1 MAAGRQAALP
11 AFLDVLPPRL
21 ADGPAAP
28 CLVSYCGLLAEG
40 ETPFCLSHGARWR
53 RAGKPDPGEFTAA
66 CDDHL
71 PGCERL
77 DFRRL
82 SGQLRLEAQYAVQR
96 RRDEARLRT
105 PPRHVSQFIG
115 ALARSG
121 VSSVLDWAE
130 QDWRTFPPLTGSS
143 ASQARALAIQARR
156 EAENLCYGTGWDVE
170 YPRSTWRLRNLGI
183 TAPHAHVYFGGISQ
197 DWLRELAKRHARW
210 QLAAGLS
217 SGEVTAGA
225 RAVTR
230 LGAFL
235 ESAGITS
242 PAAVSREALEG
253 FLASLTVLTVT
264 HRYKVISH
272 ISVFLQAV
280 RLHGWEET
288 LPAGA
293 MIFREDYPRKPA
305 RLPRA
310 LAEHIMAQVENPAN
324 LARCTDPAVRLVTV
338 ILMRCGLRSGDALK
352 LPREGCIAHDP
363 DGAPYLRG
371 YVNPN
376 WPHGDGGMW
385 PRLRW
390 RGSVAGGF
398 GRVIPR
404 RCRWGRGRSRP
415 GGLRLC
421 GRGTAGRRCES
432 GGCGRASTTSRT
444 CRRRCSAAGRS
455 GSWSILVRSPH
466 AMARGVR

>member
-1 MAAGRQAALP
+1 MWTGAPGPRGSGESASGTTTGGSTKDARRSGISSRRQTRTCAGTGRCSP
-11 AFLDVLPPRL
+11 ATFPDAVTADGERAFAPFTTRHGCRREGGPCWPSSDVLPLRL

-53 RAGKPDPGEFTAA
+53 RAGKPDPREFTAA
-66 CDDHL
+66 RDDHL

-121 VSSVLDWAE
+121 VSSVLDRTE
-130 QDWRTFPPLTGSS
+130 QEWRTFPPLGGSS

-156 EAENLCYGTGWDVE
+156 EAENLCHGTGWDVE

-183 TAPHAHVYFGGISQ
+183 TAPHAHVYFGGIPQ

-253 FLASLTVLTVT
+253 FLASLEHSRRVPAAFFGDEVAAA
-264 HRYKVISH
+264 
-272 ISVFLQAV
+272 LQ
-280 RLHGWEET
+280 R
-288 LPAGA
+288 
-293 MIFREDYPRKPA
+293 
-305 RLPRA
+305 
-310 LAEHIMAQVENPAN
+310 
-324 LARCTDPAVRLVTV
+324 
-338 ILMRCGLRSGDALK
+338 GDACAV
-352 LPREGCIAHDP
+352 PC
-363 DGAPYLRG
+363 YL
-371 YVNPN
+371 
-376 WPHGDGGMW
+376 M
-385 PRLRW
+385 
-390 RGSVAGGF
+390 
-398 GRVIPR
+398 
-404 RCRWGRGRSRP
+404 
-415 GGLRLC
+415 
-421 GRGTAGRRCES
+421 
-432 GGCGRASTTSRT
+432 
-444 CRRRCSAAGRS
+444 
-455 GSWSILVRSPH
+455 
-466 AMARGVR
+466 

>member
-1 MAAGRQAALP
+1 MPRTRGICLGHYHRWKHEGCPPAGDFIATADPDLRGHRALQPCDVPGCGYGRRGAGLCTIHHTAWLPAGRPALP
-11 AFLDVLPPRL
+11 AFLDVLPLRL

-53 RAGKPDPGEFTAA
+53 RAGKPGPREFTAA

-121 VSSVLDWAE
+121 VSSVLDWTE
-130 QDWRTFPPLTGSS
+130 QEWRTFPPLTGSS

-183 TAPHAHVYFGGISQ
+183 TAPHAHVYFGGIPQ

-235 ESAGITS
+235 ESAGIT
-242 PAAVSREALEG
+242 
-253 FLASLTVLTVT
+253 
-264 HRYKVISH
+264 
-272 ISVFLQAV
+272 
-280 RLHGWEET
+280 

-310 LAEHIMAQVENPAN
+310 LAEHIMAQVEDPAN
-324 LARCTDPAVRLVTV
+324 L
-338 ILMRCGLRSGDALK
+338 G
-352 LPREGCIAHDP
+352 
-363 DGAPYLRG
+363 
-371 YVNPN
+371 
-376 WPHGDGGMW
+376 
-385 PRLRW
+385 
-390 RGSVAGGF
+390 
-398 GRVIPR
+398 
-404 RCRWGRGRSRP
+404 
-415 GGLRLC
+415 
-421 GRGTAGRRCES
+421 
-432 GGCGRASTTSRT
+432 
-444 CRRRCSAAGRS
+444 RCSFFAVPAAT
-455 GSWSILVRSPH
+455 
-466 AMARGVR
+466 